1 MCQLFNQILYIF
13 SLVSFVLQTGT
24 KYQSSNLNEID
35 RSEQKSSSGE
45 SSKSLDW
52 PQEEH
57 KHNRGMIIITPYLL
71 FYYYNIYSLPPLL
84 THFYLYTPLY
94 FWYSSAYVLTFM
106 IHRFLLLFSL
116 FMLLLLFFILYYIT

>member
-1 MCQLFNQILYIF
+1 MCQLFNQISHFL
-13 SLVSFVLQTGT
+13 SLHCLTGT

-57 KHNRGMIIITPYLL
+57 KHNRGMI
-71 FYYYNIYSLPPLL
+71 
-84 THFYLYTPLY
+84 
-94 FWYSSAYVLTFM
+94 
-106 IHRFLLLFSL
+106 
-116 FMLLLLFFILYYIT
+116 